1 MRSREATPA
10 SLSPSLFRVGP
21 RSKKLAGRTGM
32 RLAEALRLRVKDV
45 NFSYDQITVR
55 DGKRAPGGADGPMDL
70 L

>member
-1 MRSREATPA
+1 
-10 SLSPSLFRVGP
+10 
-21 RSKKLAGRTGM
+21 M